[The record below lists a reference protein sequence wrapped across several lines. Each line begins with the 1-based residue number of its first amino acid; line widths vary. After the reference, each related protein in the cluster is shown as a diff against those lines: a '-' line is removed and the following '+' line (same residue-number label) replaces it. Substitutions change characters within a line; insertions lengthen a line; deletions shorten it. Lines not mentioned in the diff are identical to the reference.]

1 MPDRTAAARSQILR
15 EIFDIARAQREH
27 LEGDRLDLVLELMD
41 ERDQL
46 MVQLERLLAEG
57 IDMPSNVI
65 AFRSPA
71 TSEWVEQDELA
82 LDTLIRGILE
92 HDQQNEQMLAE
103 KMDVIRRDLPRLQR
117 GHRAH
122 AGYRGQVDGGHYI
135 DRVS

>member
-1 MPDRTAAARSQILR
+1 MPDRTAAARFQILR
-15 EIFDIARAQREH
+15 EIFDLARAQREH

-46 MVQLERLLAEG
+46 MIQLEQLLAEG
-57 IDMPSNVI
+57 IEMPANVI
-65 AFRSPA
+65 AFPSAA
-71 TSEWVEQDELA
+71 TSEWAEQDELA

-103 KMDVIRRDLPRLQR
+103 KMDVIRRELPRLKR
-117 GHRAH
+117 GRQAH
-122 AGYRGQVDGGHYI
+122 AGYRSQGEGGRYI